1 MNCSSCRKAYV
12 SINLDVDEK
21 GEHRECH
28 TPAALCVFVSII
40 KKNKKQRYDIVT
52 NCDGSCSRNKQ
63 FFVRWLQ
70 QGGVFYGL

>member
-12 SINLDVDEK
+12 SVNLDVDEK

-40 KKNKKQRYDIVT
+40 EKIK
-52 NCDGSCSRNKQ
+52 SR
-63 FFVRWLQ
+63 
-70 QGGVFYGL
+70 GTI